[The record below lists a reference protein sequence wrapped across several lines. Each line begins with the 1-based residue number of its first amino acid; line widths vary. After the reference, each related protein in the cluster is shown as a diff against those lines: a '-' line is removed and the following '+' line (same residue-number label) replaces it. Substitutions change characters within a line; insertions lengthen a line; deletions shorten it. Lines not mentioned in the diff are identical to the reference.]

1 MRGELGS
8 RPPLIS
14 YSAAS
19 CVTVQAHGMFVR
31 ECVYVWVPVPAL
43 PLEVGC
49 PRIRALITG
58 AVFNTRTIF
67 HFRLILLRCF
77 S

>member
-14 YSAAS
+14 YYAAS
-19 CVTVQAHGMFVR
+19 CVAVQAPGMFVR
-31 ECVYVWVPVPAL
+31 ECVYVWVPAPAL

-49 PRIRALITG
+49 PRIRTLIPG
-58 AVFNTRTIF
+58 EAAKAAFP
-67 HFRLILLRCF
+67 